1 MNNLTKRL
9 GTGVLQNPPKKIG
22 KYRDIMVKQC
32 QPVCRA
38 YYSLG
43 NYLIA
48 ESIKESLLKRPVVL
62 DRCVISVEW

>member
-1 MNNLTKRL
+1 MNNLTERL
-9 GTGVLQNPPKKIG
+9 GTRVLQNPPEEIR

-48 ESIKESLLKRPVVL
+48 ESIKKSLLTSPVVL
-62 DRCVISVEW
+62 DRCVISEEW